1 MENQNSR
8 KVKALL
14 FLPLL
19 IVPFLTVAFWALGGG
34 KGAIKEQR
42 IDEGLN
48 LQLPSAHMKDVAG
61 ETKLTFYESAD
72 KDSAKMREEMKN
84 DPLFQQSFYQDTV
97 IDSESFNYEP
107 ESRKS
112 MGYSDPIEKKVYQKL
127 HDLNVQLH
135 SDNLEKS
142 NEASP
147 QSEDGSYDQGGI
159 ERLENLM
166 KNMNTDSEKDPELTQ
181 LNSMIEKILDIQHPD
196 RVKERIHRD
205 ESQKSFLRI
214 VKVSAGASVSLL
226 DTVQEDNNGIGFYG
240 LEDKNLSTVNNAVE
254 AVIHQNQTIVSGSI
268 IKMRLLNDI
277 CINDVLIGKGSF
289 VYGKSS
295 IDGERLKIDIK
306 SIKSGSSIYP
316 VNLEVFDM
324 DGLAGVYIPGSI
336 TRDAA
341 KRSYANSLESVD
353 IGSYD
358 PSVKAK
364 ITSAGID
371 AARTLLTKKARQ
383 VKVFVK
389 AGYRILLKEKNIT
402 NTESKTS

>member
-1 MENQNSR
+1 MENQDSR

-19 IVPFLTVAFWALGGG
+19 IVPLLTLAFWAFGGG
-34 KGAIKEQR
+34 KGAIKERR
-42 IDEGLN
+42 IHEGLN
-48 LQLPSAHMKDVAG
+48 LQLPNAHVKDVAG
-61 ETKLTFYESAD
+61 ETKLSFYENAE
-72 KDSAKMREEMKN
+72 KDSAKIREEMKN
-84 DPLFQQSFYQDTV
+84 DPLFQQSFYEDTV
-97 IDSESFNYEP
+97 IDSESFIYPPEP
-107 ESRKS
+107 RKS
-112 MGYSDPIEKKVYQKL
+112 MSYSDPIEKKVYQKL

-135 SDNLEKS
+135 SDHLQKS
-142 NEASP
+142 IDVSP
-147 QSEDGSYDQGGI
+147 ESEDASYEQRGN

-166 KNMNTDSEKDPELTQ
+166 KNMNNDSEKDPELTQ
-181 LNSMIEKILDIQHPD
+181 LNSMMEKILDIQHPD
-196 RVKERIHRD
+196 RVQERIHTD

-214 VKVSAGASVSLL
+214 AKMNAGASVSLL
-226 DTVQEDNNGIGFYG
+226 DTVEEDNNGVGFYG
-240 LEDKNLSTVNNAVE
+240 LERKNLSAVNNAVE
-254 AVIHQNQTIVSGSI
+254 AVIDQNQTIVSGST
-268 IKMRLLNDI
+268 IKMRLSNDI
-277 CINDVLIGKGSF
+277 YINDVLIGKGSF
-289 VYGKSS
+289 IYGKSS
-295 IDGERLKIDIK
+295 IDGERLKIEIK

-316 VNLEVFDM
+316 VNLEVYDM

-341 KRSYANSLESVD
+341 KGSYENSLQSMN

-402 NTESKTS
+402 NT

>member
-19 IVPFLTVAFWALGGG
+19 IVPFLTLAFWALGGG
-34 KGAIKEQR
+34 NNAIKEGR

-48 LQLPSAHMKDVAG
+48 LQLPSAHMKDSKG
-61 ETKLTFYESAD
+61 ETKLSFYETAE
-72 KDSAKMREEMKN
+72 KDSAKIREEMRN
-84 DPLFQQSFYQDTV
+84 DPLFQQSFYKDTV
-97 IDSESFNYEP
+97 MDSESFIYQPEP
-107 ESRKS
+107 HKS
-112 MGYSDPIEKKVYQKL
+112 VRYSDPIEKKVYQKL

-135 SDNLEKS
+135 SDNLQKS
-142 NEASP
+142 TQPSP
-147 QSEDGSYDQGGI
+147 ESEDVSYEQGGI

-166 KNMNTDSEKDPELTQ
+166 KNMNKDSEKDPELTQ

-196 RVKERIHRD
+196 RVKERIHSD
-205 ESQKSFLRI
+205 KSQKSFLRI
-214 VKVSAGASVSLL
+214 AKMSAGASVSLL
-226 DTVQEDNNGIGFYG
+226 DTVEEDNNGIGFYG
-240 LEDKNLSTVNNAVE
+240 LENKNLSGVNNAVE

-277 CINDVLIGKGSF
+277 YVNDVLIEKGSF
-289 VYGKSS
+289 IYGKSS
-295 IDGERLKIDIK
+295 INGERLKIEIK
-306 SIKSGSSIYP
+306 SIKSGSSIFP
-316 VNLEVFDM
+316 VNLEVYDM
-324 DGLAGVYIPGSI
+324 DGLAGVYIPGAIS
-336 TRDAA
+336 RDAA
-341 KRSYANSLESVD
+341 KGSYENSLQSVD

-371 AARTLLTKKARQ
+371 AARRLLTKKARQ

-402 NTESKTS
+402 NT